1 MEKLLKKIKMLEK
14 EIKIKENMKKHSIPY
29 GQYNYIENKVE
40 NGEVISLLDLKEYAK
55 RYSLEKDL
63 DVLYEKL
70 DKYKDEFKKI
80 QEEFFEMRKL

>member
-1 MEKLLKKIKMLEK
+1 MEKILRKIKMLEK

-55 RYSLEKDL
+55 KYSLEKDL

-70 DKYKDEFKKI
+70 DKYKDEFKKE

>member
-1 MEKLLKKIKMLEK
+1 MEKILRKIKMLEK

-70 DKYKDEFKKI
+70 DKYKDEFKKE
-80 QEEFFEMRKL
+80 QEKFFEMRKL

>member
-1 MEKLLKKIKMLEK
+1 MEKILKKIKMLER

-29 GQYNYIENKVE
+29 GQYNYIEDKVE
-40 NGEVISLLDLKEYAK
+40 DGEVISLLDLKEYAK

-70 DKYKDEFKKI
+70 DKYKDEFKKQ

>member
-1 MEKLLKKIKMLEK
+1 MEKILRKIKMLEK

-40 NGEVISLLDLKEYAK
+40 DGEVISLLDLKEYAK

-70 DKYKDEFKKI
+70 DKYKDEFKKE

>member
-1 MEKLLKKIKMLEK
+1 MEKILKKIKMLER

-55 RYSLEKDL
+55 KYSLEKDL

-70 DKYKDEFKKI
+70 DKYKDEFKKE

>member
-1 MEKLLKKIKMLEK
+1 MEKILKKIKMLER
-14 EIKIKENMKKHSIPY
+14 EIKIKEKMKKHSIPY

-40 NGEVISLLDLKEYAK
+40 DGEVISLLDLKEYAK

-70 DKYKDEFKKI
+70 DKYKDEFKKE

>member
-1 MEKLLKKIKMLEK
+1 MLEK

-70 DKYKDEFKKI
+70 DKYKDEFKKE

>member
-1 MEKLLKKIKMLEK
+1 MEKILKKIKMLER

-70 DKYKDEFKKI
+70 DKYKDEFKKE

>member
-55 RYSLEKDL
+55 KYSLEKDL

-70 DKYKDEFKKI
+70 DKYKDEFKKE

>member
-40 NGEVISLLDLKEYAK
+40 NGEVISLLDLREYAK
-55 RYSLEKDL
+55 KYSVEKDL

-70 DKYKDEFKKI
+70 DKYKEEFKKE
-80 QEEFFEMRKL
+80 QEVFFEMRKL

>member
-1 MEKLLKKIKMLEK
+1 MEKILRKIKMLEK

-70 DKYKDEFKKI
+70 DKYKDEFKKE

>member
-1 MEKLLKKIKMLEK
+1 MEKILRKIKMLEK

-55 RYSLEKDL
+55 KYSLEKDL
-63 DVLYEKL
+63 DILYEKL

>member
-1 MEKLLKKIKMLEK
+1 MEKILEEIKKVER
-14 EIKIKENMKKHSIPY
+14 EIKIKENMKKYSIPY

-63 DVLYEKL
+63 DILYEKL
-70 DKYKDEFKKI
+70 DKYKDEFKKE
-80 QEEFFEMRKL
+80 QEKFFEMRKL

>member
-1 MEKLLKKIKMLEK
+1 MEKILKKIKMLER

-40 NGEVISLLDLKEYAK
+40 DGEVISLLDLKEYAK

-70 DKYKDEFKKI
+70 DKYKDEFKKE

>member
-1 MEKLLKKIKMLEK
+1 MEKILE
-14 EIKIKENMKKHSIPY
+14 EIKKVEREIEIKENMKKHSIPY

-55 RYSLEKDL
+55 KYSLEKDL
-63 DVLYEKL
+63 DILYEKL
-70 DKYKDEFKKI
+70 DKYKDEFKKE

>member
-1 MEKLLKKIKMLEK
+1 MEKILKKIKMLER

-29 GQYNYIENKVE
+29 GQYNYIENKVK

-55 RYSLEKDL
+55 KYSLEKDL

-70 DKYKDEFKKI
+70 DKYKDEFKKE

>member
-1 MEKLLKKIKMLEK
+1 MEKILKKIKMLEK

-55 RYSLEKDL
+55 KYSLEKDL

-70 DKYKDEFKKI
+70 DKYKDEFKKE

>member
-55 RYSLEKDL
+55 KYSLEKDL

-70 DKYKDEFKKI
+70 DKYKDEFKKE
-80 QEEFFEMRKL
+80 QEEFLEMRKL

>member
-1 MEKLLKKIKMLEK
+1 MEKLLKKIKMLER

-55 RYSLEKDL
+55 KYSLEKDL
-63 DVLYEKL
+63 DVLYGKL
-70 DKYKDEFKKI
+70 DKYKDEFKKE

>member
-1 MEKLLKKIKMLEK
+1 MEKILRKIKILEK

-70 DKYKDEFKKI
+70 DKYKDEFKKE

>member
-1 MEKLLKKIKMLEK
+1 MGKLLKKIKMLEK

-55 RYSLEKDL
+55 KYSLEKDL

-70 DKYKDEFKKI
+70 DKYKDEFKKE

>member
-1 MEKLLKKIKMLEK
+1 MEKILKKIKMLEK

-70 DKYKDEFKKI
+70 DKYKDEFKKE

>member
-1 MEKLLKKIKMLEK
+1 MEKILKKIKMLER

-29 GQYNYIENKVE
+29 GQYNYIEDKVE
-40 NGEVISLLDLKEYAK
+40 DGEVISLLDLKEYAK

-70 DKYKDEFKKI
+70 DKYKDEFKKE